1 MLFLCAVVLGGQG
14 NKLGVIFGAFIIVY
28 LPNRLLGVHFL
39 GINMGDLKYLFF
51 GLALVVLMIFRPR
64 GPVPGAPAAAGLRQ
78 GRARI
83 CCERRPAAEN
93 GAVRQ

>member
-28 LPNRLLGVHFL
+28 LPNRLLGVQFL

-51 GLALVVLMIFRPR
+51 GLALVVLMIFRPQGLFPAR
-64 GPVPGAPAAAGLRQ
+64 QQLLAYGKAARDLLRKLPEKEPAA
-78 GRARI
+78 
-83 CCERRPAAEN
+83 
-93 GAVRQ
+93 